1 MSDNILEIKNL
12 SKIYH
17 NEKGEMLA
25 LKDISFSIKKKEFIS
40 IVGPSGCGK
49 STILTILANILKKS
63 QGEIKFNIENPKI
76 GYMLQEDSLFPW
88 RTVLDNAC
96 LRLEIKKK
104 KNEKN
109 KKKGIN
115 IRKKYGLGEF
125 INSYPDSLSGGLKQR
140 VALIRTLAINPDI
153 LLLDEPFSALDYQT
167 RLSLSDDLKRIIKNE
182 NKTAIMVTHD
192 IGEAISMSDKI
203 VIISNRPG
211 IVKKIIKVELKNP
224 GTPTEN
230 RKDSNFIKYYD
241 MIWKELD
248 NHV

>member
-25 LKDISFSIKKKEFIS
+25 LQDISFSIKKKEFIS

-49 STILTILANILKKS
+49 STILTILAHILKKS

-96 LRLEIKKK
+96 LGLEIRKEKT
-104 KNEKN
+104 EKN
-109 KKKGIN
+109 KNKVIKLL
-115 IRKKYGLGEF
+115 KKYGLGEF

-140 VALIRTLAINPDI
+140 V
-153 LLLDEPFSALDYQT
+153 
-167 RLSLSDDLKRIIKNE
+167 
-182 NKTAIMVTHD
+182 V
-192 IGEAISMSDKI
+192 
-203 VIISNRPG
+203 
-211 IVKKIIKVELKNP
+211 
-224 GTPTEN
+224 
-230 RKDSNFIKYYD
+230 
-241 MIWKELD
+241 
-248 NHV
+248 